1 MKSVPFDYVRPKTL
15 ESACSYLSKDP
26 NSLVLAG
33 GQSLLPMLSMRLA
46 RPSILVDIAHIKE
59 LQIIENKR
67 EIIKIGSMVRQADA
81 LKNPVI
87 KKYLPL
93 LIKGL
98 NNVGHPPTRARGTIG
113 GSIAQADPS
122 SEIALVAVTLGAV
135 IKVYTNLENVE
146 FLASEFFLGPMMT
159 AIPDSG
165 CIFELNFPKPSARK
179 FGTGFNETAPRKSD
193 YALASA
199 SAYVDCKDT
208 GDIDNIKLGIG
219 GVGDFPQLIE
229 FNQHWDRK
237 QNKKSITNAIKESLS
252 EVDFVSDYHASSE
265 YRKRAVIE
273 LAYQSFLEAL
283 GEIGKENNEN

>member
-1 MKSVPFDYVRPKTL
+1 MKSVPFDYVRPQTI
-15 ESACSYLSKDP
+15 EAVFSYLSSDQ
-26 NSLVLAG
+26 NSLILAG

-81 LKNPVI
+81 IKNPVI

-135 IKVYTNLENVE
+135 IKVYTNVENVE

-165 CIFELNFPKPSARK
+165 CIFELNFPKPSAIK

-208 GDIDNIKLGIG
+208 GEIDNIKLGIG

-229 FNQHWDRK
+229 FSQNWDRK
-237 QNKKSITNAIKESLS
+237 QNKKSITNAINESLS

>member
-15 ESACSYLSKDP
+15 DAACSYLSSDP
-26 NSLVLAG
+26 NSLILAG

-46 RPSILVDIAHIKE
+46 RPSLLVDIANIKE
-59 LQIIENKR
+59 LKIIEKK
-67 EIIKIGSMVRQADA
+67 EKIIKIGSMVRQADA

-135 IKVYTNLENVE
+135 IKVYTNVENVE

-165 CIFELNFPKPSARK
+165 CIFELNFPKPSAIK

-208 GDIDNIKLGIG
+208 GEIDNIKLGIG

-229 FNQHWDRK
+229 FSQHWDRK